1 MARNKGGKKSG
12 GSAGKSSRGTRAA
25 QAGLGALILGALAW
39 LTGGFTRENAI
50 EWGKTIVIAGSL
62 ALAIR
67 WTIAEPF
74 RIPSGSMEPTLH
86 GHPNFLIGDRV
97 FVNKWRYGLRYPFM
111 KKRIYYGDK
120 PQRWDIVVFKTVEE
134 DATKTTL
141 VKRIAGLPGER
152 IHIEGGRLHV
162 NGEVVPFPPDMPEG
176 MYYTNE
182 LEMGIPIMGH
192 REHMKYGILPDEE
205 YSVVPEGHYFLLGDN
220 SAQSRD
226 GRYWGWVPNEHLLGP
241 VTCIWWPLHHMRDF
255 TGFSRTWWWRSLVFA
270 LAVLVVVRLFFGRSW
285 HVRSDAVSSELRKGD
300 HVYINRCAFGW
311 PVPFTRRRFTQGRE
325 PRRAEIVLYKPSGDY
340 EGDALLGRVAGLPG
354 ERVLVE
360 DGVLTIND
368 APLAE
373 PSGLAELRFDAPE
386 EPAPYGR
393 SRSKSYSLVPEG
405 HCFVLAE
412 AADEIPD
419 SRTLGWVAR
428 EDLIGNATTVWW
440 PPTRW
445 RRLRPE
451 KE

>member
-1 MARNKGGKKSG
+1 MARNKGSKQSG
-12 GSAGKSSRGTRAA
+12 RATGKSSRGTRTAK
-25 QAGLGALILGALAW
+25 AGLGALVIGAVAW
-39 LTGGFTRENAI
+39 LVGGFTRENAI

-62 ALAIR
+62 ALVIR
-67 WTIAEPF
+67 WSIAEPF

-120 PQRWDIVVFKTVEE
+120 PKRWDIVVFKSVEE

-141 VKRIAGLPGER
+141 VKRIAGLPGEHV
-152 IHIEGGRLHV
+152 HIEGGHLHV
-162 NGEVVPFPPDMPEG
+162 NGEPLPFPPDMPED

-182 LEMGIPIMGH
+182 LEMGIPGMSH

-220 SAQSRD
+220 SEHSRD

-241 VTCIWWPLHHMRDF
+241 VTCIWWPPNHMRDF
-255 TGFSRTWWWRSLVFA
+255 TGFTETWWWRTLLFV
-270 LAVLVVVRLFFGRSW
+270 LAVFVVVRLFFGRSW
-285 HVRSDAVSSELRKGD
+285 HVRSDAVRSALRKGD
-300 HVYINRCAFGW
+300 HAYINRCVFGW
-311 PVPFTRRRFTQGRE
+311 PVPFTRRRFTKGRE
-325 PRRAEIVLYKPSGDY
+325 PRRGEIVLYQCSG
-340 EGDALLGRVAGLPG
+340 EEAGEALLGRIAGLPG
-354 ERVLVE
+354 ERVLIE

-368 APLAE
+368 APVSE
-373 PSGLAELRFDAPE
+373 PSVLASLRFDAPE

-393 SRSKSYSLVPEG
+393 SRSKSYSLVPDE
-405 HCFVLAE
+405 HYFVLAE
-412 AADEIPD
+412 VTDEVAD
-419 SRTLGWVAR
+419 SRTQGWVAR
-428 EDLIGNATTVWW
+428 EELLGTATAVWW

-445 RRLRPE
+445 RRLRD
-451 KE
+451 